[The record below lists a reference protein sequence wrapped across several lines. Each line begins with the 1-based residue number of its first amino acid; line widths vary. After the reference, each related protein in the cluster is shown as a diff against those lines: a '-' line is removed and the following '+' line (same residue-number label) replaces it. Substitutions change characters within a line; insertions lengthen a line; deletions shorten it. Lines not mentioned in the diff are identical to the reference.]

1 MNQQNGARPLSE
13 TNWMGYILLAVIAT
27 LWVWWAVFKNLS
39 QSTGVSGVC
48 FWVQSLSIKVICFYS
63 VFNGLALCE
72 RGVRNPRKNPLKWWD
87 EFSFKG
93 MVQAGT
99 NKTDSGHSC

>member
-1 MNQQNGARPLSE
+1 MVLCSKQVE
-13 TNWMGYILLAVIAT
+13 MGGT
-27 LWVWWAVFKNLS
+27 EKVFWGFLC
-39 QSTGVSGVC
+39 QSTGVSGVRFRSYRC
-48 FWVQSLSIKVICFYS
+48 QIKSFIFTS
-63 VFNGLALCE
+63 FSMGMHSGE
-72 RGVRNPRKNPLKWWD
+72 RGVRKHRKNPLKWWD